1 MCTVS
6 FISVKGKTIITSNR
20 DENVQRGKASAP
32 SFEILNNKKI
42 IFPKDSKAG
51 GTWFAASDE
60 GIVTVLLNGAFV
72 KHIPRP
78 PYRMSRG
85 LVLLEIISAK
95 DPLSCFSAINLHNI
109 EPFTVIL
116 FQPGKLYELRW
127 DGEKEYKKELD
138 ISINH
143 IWSSST
149 LYNEEVIAHRKNLFE
164 RFIKQTSILTGDLIH
179 GFHANN
185 NNDEENGFVINR
197 KTGMKTF
204 SITQAVMPGD
214 KIDFI
219 HTDLLQH
226 QQFKETMYISN
237 SLVNQ

>member
-6 FISVKGKTIITSNR
+6 FISAGNKKIITSNR
-20 DENVQRGKASAP
+20 DENIQRKTAAAP
-32 SFEILNNKKI
+32 SVEIINGHKV
-42 IFPKDSKAG
+42 IFPKDAKAG
-51 GTWFAASDE
+51 GTWFAASDR
-60 GIVTVLLNGAFV
+60 GIITVLLNGAFV
-72 KHIPRP
+72 RHIPKP

-85 LVLLEIISAK
+85 LILLEIISAS
-95 DPLSCFSAINLHNI
+95 DPLSFFSAMNLHNI

-116 FQPGKLYELRW
+116 FKPGQLYELRW

-138 ISINH
+138 ISMNH

-164 RFIKQTSILTGDLIH
+164 RFIEQTNIPTSELIH

-204 SITQAVMPGD
+204 SITQAITAGD